1 MRTRRVMM
9 LASPALLGALAF
21 GPAVESPASASTGTT
36 ETSAQVVQ
44 TATGSLSVAPGK
56 RWKRRY
62 NRGHDAG
69 FSDGRSDC
77 KNNKPYDLNFTGSG
91 PFHKGYRDGY
101 NSGFHSCT
109 PKKEEPKKEEPKKE
123 EPKKP

>member
-9 LASPALLGALAF
+9 LASPALLGALVL
-21 GPAVESPASASTGTT
+21 GPAADSFASASAGTA
-36 ETSAQVVQ
+36 EASAPVVQ
-44 TATGSLSVAPGK
+44 TATTPLSAKPGK
-56 RWKRRY
+56 RYKRRY
-62 NRGHDAG
+62 NKGYDIG

-109 PKKEEPKKEEPKKE
+109 PKKMEEKKE